1 MVGGDG
7 EGLLFAN
14 GAKVNPLTKANTHLV
29 LIFCKPA
36 NNKHKIDST
45 YDSLWPPGSE
55 LSSSA
60 RGQAGHGNE

>member
-1 MVGGDG
+1 MGG

-29 LIFCKPA
+29 LIFE
-36 NNKHKIDST
+36 NQQTTST
-45 YDSLWPPGSE
+45 KSTRRMTHYGRLAPSYL
-55 LSSSA
+55 